1 MFRLFSKKPSSADA
15 LRSRLNNIVGS
26 NSLLSNQTLQK
37 IEDEITGV
45 LNNFLK
51 IDSITVDLNSNN
63 KRLVVEAQI
72 QQDTAFQKAEYEAN
86 QASSVGWG
94 NLIGTFLTGGFSFL

>member
-72 QQDTAFQKAEYEAN
+72 QQINK
-86 QASSVGWG
+86 
-94 NLIGTFLTGGFSFL
+94 